1 MRAGTFASSGMM
13 GTVSSLRMAFRLD
26 ERLRSFTHA
35 FRGLGSVIRTQHN
48 AWLHAVATVIVIVAG
63 LFTGLAAWEWCALSF
78 AIGQVWVAEALN
90 TALEFL
96 ADDVAR
102 EKRELIGK
110 SKDAGAAGVLLAAI
124 CSVMIG
130 LFVFLPHWVK

>member
-1 MRAGTFASSGMM
+1 M
-13 GTVSSLRMAFRLD
+13 GFSFKK
-26 ERLRSFTHA
+26 RLRSFTHA
-35 FRGLGSVIRTQHN
+35 FRGLGSVLRSQHN
-48 AWLHAVATVIVIVAG
+48 ARIHAVATVVVIVAG
-63 LFTGLAAWEWCALSF
+63 VCTGLAAWEWCALTF
-78 AIGQVWVAEALN
+78 AIGLVWVAEALN

>member
-1 MRAGTFASSGMM
+1 M
-13 GTVSSLRMAFRLD
+13 GFSLK

-35 FRGLGSVIRTQHN
+35 FRGLGLVVRSQHN
-48 AWLHAVATVIVIVAG
+48 AWIHAAATVIVIVAG
-63 LFTGLAAWEWCALSF
+63 ICTRLAAWEWCALTF
-78 AIGQVWVAEALN
+78 AIGLVWVAETLN

-96 ADDVAR
+96 ANDVSR

-124 CSVMIG
+124 CSVIIG
-130 LFVFLPHWVK
+130 LFVFLPHWLK